1 MEFFPL
7 GMHALPPEKVAEL
20 RAKIEA
26 EREQLKQ
33 KTDMAEEERNKAAD
47 ELEKREQD
55 IKESELG
62 INNFHYNVA
71 LSKRIK
77 NKNQVLTSAV
87 FNKYCL

>member
-1 MEFFPL
+1 MEFFL
-7 GMHALPPEKVAEL
+7 SGMHALPPEKVAEL

-55 IKESELG
+55 IKESE
-62 INNFHYNVA
+62 
-71 LSKRIK
+71 
-77 NKNQVLTSAV
+77 
-87 FNKYCL
+87 